1 MEGQARHREETRI
14 HADQR
19 HDPRRQRANEGGQ
32 EIDGEVPG
40 HAADGIR
47 ADEGQGILGGAEG
60 EEDMLRSE
68 RLKEDLGNR
77 WEEFL
82 EDLAKILPSLVDNM
96 VSIAD
101 KYGVKRD
108 DVVFLFAQT
117 LYKLSTVSTFERWE
131 EEQ

>member
-1 MEGQARHREETRI
+1 
-14 HADQR
+14 
-19 HDPRRQRANEGGQ
+19 
-32 EIDGEVPG
+32 
-40 HAADGIR
+40 
-47 ADEGQGILGGAEG
+47 
-60 EEDMLRSE
+60 MLRSE

-108 DVVFLFAQT
+108 DVVFQFAQT
-117 LYKLSTVSTFERWE
+117 FYKLSTVSTFERWE